1 MGYLL
6 NNTSAQ
12 DLDSTIRCANVNGR
26 AFELDRL
33 QASLCDERQ
42 STGPR
47 VTIIKLL
54 EREIKRQLQPG
65 PSGPSAGSDS

>member
-1 MGYLL
+1 MSYLL

-12 DLDSTIRCANVNGR
+12 DLDSTIRCANTNGR
-26 AFELDRL
+26 PLDLERL
-33 QASLCDERQ
+33 EASLCDERT

-54 EREIKRQLQPG
+54 EREIKRQAK
-65 PSGPSAGSDS
+65 AGAAK